1 MQFIIYA
8 ITTYIL
14 KVNTL
19 DALRN
24 NFPDSETRAYL
35 RDCQKRE
42 SFLGAQTFWL
52 NS

>member
-42 SFLGAQTFWL
+42 SFLGAQTF
-52 NS
+52 